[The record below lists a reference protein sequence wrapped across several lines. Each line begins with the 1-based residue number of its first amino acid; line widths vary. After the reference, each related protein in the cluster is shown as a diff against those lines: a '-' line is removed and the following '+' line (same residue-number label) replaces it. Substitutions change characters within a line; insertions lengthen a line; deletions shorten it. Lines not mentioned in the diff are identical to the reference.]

1 MKQMD
6 EEKTPKNEI
15 IYKSNDAALLAE
27 QVNKLKNLFYACE
40 FGFAVLLFSLSTFF
54 NNLPP

>member
-27 QVNKLKNLFYACE
+27 QVNKLNTLFYACE
-40 FGFAVLLFSLSTFF
+40 LGLVVPLFSFSTFF
-54 NNLPP
+54 N